1 MTTKLTI
8 GDKVKQL
15 RKAKGLTQ
23 TDLAGEHMTKSML
36 SQIENGRALPSMN
49 TLQFLAGRLGTDAG
63 YFLEGEHEAELG
75 PLVRKIE
82 QQYKAKQYKEIVA
95 EIQPLMKDTL
105 PMAVDAAR
113 LMEFYVG
120 SCYHTGTEGGEEGIE
135 RAVEIYERFG
145 LFVERAKIQYLAYAL
160 MFAKSRYQDGLEL
173 IRRVRKEYVSNKVG
187 NDFLFEIDLYYA
199 ESVTLSALADYSGS
213 QEAALAALKL
223 SHEEGVYSLSD
234 HLYRLLS
241 HLALLHND
249 LEQAEAYLNK
259 AKLFAQFT
267 EAAESLELV
276 HLGEIRLA
284 LAKRNYG
291 EVLILAEHYPAKDS
305 QFMPFVHMMT
315 GTALYHLERDEEALA
330 DLSKV
335 VLNDQVYHPLDR
347 VDLLTAYAY
356 KAKIFAKQGRM
367 EEARHEVELA
377 YDQVKDYPPS
387 EYADFIKQT
396 YHELHDKLN
405 NAQ

>member
-8 GDKVKQL
+8 GDKVKQM

-173 IRRVRKEYVSNKVG
+173 IRRVRKEYVNNKVG
-187 NDFLFEIDLYYA
+187 NDFYLRSIFIMRKVLRCLHWQITPA
-199 ESVTLSALADYSGS
+199 AGKLPWRHLSCRTKKESTHCLIICTVFPIWPCFTMILSR
-213 QEAALAALKL
+213 Q
-223 SHEEGVYSLSD
+223 
-234 HLYRLLS
+234 
-241 HLALLHND
+241 
-249 LEQAEAYLNK
+249 
-259 AKLFAQFT
+259 
-267 EAAESLELV
+267 
-276 HLGEIRLA
+276 
-284 LAKRNYG
+284 
-291 EVLILAEHYPAKDS
+291 
-305 QFMPFVHMMT
+305 
-315 GTALYHLERDEEALA
+315 
-330 DLSKV
+330 
-335 VLNDQVYHPLDR
+335 
-347 VDLLTAYAY
+347 
-356 KAKIFAKQGRM
+356 
-367 EEARHEVELA
+367 RH
-377 YDQVKDYPPS
+377 
-387 EYADFIKQT
+387 T
-396 YHELHDKLN
+396 
-405 NAQ
+405 